1 LQKLTTNTVRQ
12 ILFALFVVSLS
23 IGVWVVL
30 SPFFTSIVWACTL
43 AYVSWPAYI
52 WLSNKLGGRDTVA
65 ACLMTLIIAAAAI
78 TPLLWLFTALKVE
91 IGIASTALS
100 SKIANGTLLLPKFI
114 ADLPIV
120 GSDIST
126 WFSNSLA
133 NPTELKS
140 EIHNLLLNADQKLID
155 VIGGIGRNFAKM
167 GFALI
172 ALFFAYKGGFNFMT
186 ESERILESMLGI
198 RARSYFQ
205 AAGDATR
212 GVVYGIVFT
221 AIAQGVVAG
230 LGYWMVGLEAPMML
244 AAITTLFAMVP
255 FATPIFWGSIGL
267 WLLLTGNTIAG
278 IELLLWGT
286 FAISW
291 VDNIVRPVILAKN
304 VKIPFILAFFGV
316 LGGLSAFGFI
326 GLFLGPVILAVAFAV
341 WQEWLETHPD
351 RHAHH
356 HEN

>member
-1 LQKLTTNTVRQ
+1 V
-12 ILFALFVVSLS
+12 ASLC

-52 WLSNKLGGRDTVA
+52 WLSNKLGGGATIA
-65 ACLMTLIIAAAAI
+65 ALLMTLIIATTAI
-78 TPLLWLFTALKVE
+78 MPLLWLFTAFKAE
-91 IGIASTALS
+91 IGVASTELT
-100 SKIANGTLLLPKFI
+100 SKIADGTIVLPKFI

-120 GSDIST
+120 GNDIST
-126 WFSNSLA
+126 WVTKSLG
-133 NPTELKS
+133 NPTEFKT

-155 VIGGIGRNFAKM
+155 VIGGIGRNLAKM

-212 GVVYGIVFT
+212 GVVYGIVLT

-278 IELLLWGT
+278 VELLLWGT
-286 FAISW
+286 FAVSW
-291 VDNIVRPVILAKN
+291 VDNIVRPIILAKN

-341 WQEWLETHPD
+341 WQEWLESHPD
-351 RHAHH
+351 RHSHQ
-356 HEN
+356 HES

>member
-1 LQKLTTNTVRQ
+1 MQKLTTNTVRQ
-12 ILFALFVVSLS
+12 ILFALFVVSLC

-43 AYVSWPAYI
+43 AYVTWPAYI
-52 WLSNKLGGRDTVA
+52 WLSNRLGGRDTIA
-65 ACLMTLIIAAAAI
+65 ALLMTLIIAGAAI
-78 TPLLWLFTALKVE
+78 TPLLWLFAAFKVE
-91 IGIASTALS
+91 IGVASTALS
-100 SKIANGTLLLPKFI
+100 SKIANGTLILPKFI

-120 GSDIST
+120 GTDIST
-126 WFSNSLA
+126 WFTKSLA
-133 NPTELKS
+133 SPTEFKT

-155 VIGGIGRNFAKM
+155 VIGGIGRNLAKM

-212 GVVYGIVFT
+212 GVVYGIVLT

-230 LGYWMVGLEAPMML
+230 FGYWMVGLEAPMML

-255 FATPIFWGSIGL
+255 FATPIFWDSIGL

-286 FAISW
+286 FAVSW
-291 VDNIVRPVILAKN
+291 VDNIVRPIILAKN

-341 WQEWLETHPD
+341 WQEWLESHPD
-351 RHAHH
+351 RHSHQ
-356 HEN
+356 HES

>member
-1 LQKLTTNTVRQ
+1 MQKLTTNTVRQ
-12 ILFALFVVSLS
+12 ILFALFVVSLC

-43 AYVSWPAYI
+43 AYVTWPAYI
-52 WLSNKLGGRDTVA
+52 WLSNRLGGRDTIA
-65 ACLMTLIIAAAAI
+65 ALLMTLIIAEAAI
-78 TPLLWLFTALKVE
+78 TPLLWLFTAFKVE
-91 IGIASTALS
+91 IGVASTALS
-100 SKIANGTLLLPKFI
+100 SKIANGTLILPKFI

-120 GSDIST
+120 GTDIST
-126 WFSNSLA
+126 WFTKSLA
-133 NPTELKS
+133 SPTEFKT

-155 VIGGIGRNFAKM
+155 VIGGIGRNLAKM

-212 GVVYGIVFT
+212 GVVYGIVLT

-230 LGYWMVGLEAPMML
+230 FGYWMVGLEAPMML

-278 IELLLWGT
+278 IELLLWGA
-286 FAISW
+286 FAVSW
-291 VDNIVRPVILAKN
+291 VDNIVRPIILAKN

-341 WQEWLETHPD
+341 WQEWLESHPD
-351 RHAHH
+351 RHSHQ
-356 HEN
+356 HES

>member
-1 LQKLTTNTVRQ
+1 MQKLTTNTVRQ
-12 ILFALFVVSLS
+12 ILFALFVVSLC

-52 WLSNKLGGRDTVA
+52 WLLNKLGGRA
-65 ACLMTLIIAAAAI
+65 SLSALLMTLLIAAAFI
-78 TPLLWLFTALKVE
+78 TPLVWLFTALRDE
-91 IGIASTALS
+91 IGVASTMFS
-100 SKIANGTLLLPKFI
+100 SNLANGTIVLPKFI
-114 ADLPIV
+114 ADLPII
-120 GSDIST
+120 GPDIAT
-126 WFSNSLA
+126 WFSKSLA
-133 NPTELKS
+133 NPTEFRS
-140 EIHNLLLNADQKLID
+140 EIHSLLLNADQKFID
-155 VIGGIGRNFAKM
+155 VLGGIGRNLAKM
-167 GFALI
+167 GFALV
-172 ALFFAYKGGFNFMT
+172 ALFFTYTGGFNFMT
-186 ESERILESMLGI
+186 QSERILESMLGI

-212 GVVYGIVFT
+212 GVVYGIVLT

-230 LGYWMVGLEAPMML
+230 FGYWMVGLEAPMML

-278 IELLLWGT
+278 VELLLWGT
-286 FAISW
+286 FAVSW
-291 VDNIVRPVILAKN
+291 VDNIVRPIILAKN

-351 RHAHH
+351 RNTH
-356 HEN
+356 

>member
-1 LQKLTTNTVRQ
+1 MQKLTTHIVRQ
-12 ILFALFVVSLS
+12 ILFALFVVSLC

-52 WLSNKLGGRDTVA
+52 WLAKKMGGNDNIA
-65 ACLMTLIIAAAAI
+65 ALLMTLSIAAAVI
-78 TPLLWLFTALKVE
+78 LPLLGLITAFKVE
-91 IGIASTALS
+91 INLASSALS
-100 SKIANGTLLLPKFI
+100 SKIAGGTLVLPKFI

-120 GSDIST
+120 GNDIST
-126 WFSNSLA
+126 WFTKSLS
-133 NPTELKS
+133 NPTEFKT
-140 EIHNLLLNADQKLID
+140 EIHNVMLNADQKLID
-155 VIGGIGRNFAKM
+155 IIGGIGRNIAKM
-167 GFALI
+167 SFALI

-198 RARSYFQ
+198 RARGYFK
-205 AAGDATR
+205 AAGAATR
-212 GVVYGIVFT
+212 GVVYGIVLT
-221 AIAQGVVAG
+221 AIAQGIVAA
-230 LGYWMVGLEAPMML
+230 LGYWMIGLQAPMML
-244 AAITTLFAMVP
+244 AAITTLFAFVP
-255 FATPIFWGSIGL
+255 FATPLFWGSISL
-267 WLLLTGNTIAG
+267 WLLITGNTIAG

-291 VDNIVRPVILAKN
+291 VDNIVRPMILTKN

-341 WQEWLETHPD
+341 WQEWLESHPD
-351 RHAHH
+351 RNPHH
-356 HEN
+356 QET